1 VALNHNKNNSD
12 PVPSNSRASIA
23 RIELFCILLL
33 MSCLSRNIPV
43 TGDLTDV
50 SENGCVIVNNMRK
63 QRDTNKRPTVG
74 RPVSQQMLDDMGT
87 TQHLKLEDE
96 GRIKSFLIGSKR
108 VILTASIYDYLI
120 EEAIRSHPAGQPPLK
135 LDKPLSRRW
144 RERREKAA
152 SDAVKEKQA
161 TRKAQ
166 PGRAKD
172 SVVQRPA
179 GKPAPRLP
187 PLA

>member
-1 VALNHNKNNSD
+1 M
-12 PVPSNSRASIA
+12 SN
-23 RIELFCILLL
+23 
-33 MSCLSRNIPV
+33 LSRNTPV
-43 TGDLTDV
+43 TENLTAV
-50 SENGCVIVNNMRK
+50 SETGCAIVNYLRE
-63 QRDTNKRPTVG
+63 QRDKDKRLAVE
-74 RPVSQQMLDDMGT
+74 RPISQQMLNNIGT
-87 TQHLKLEDE
+87 TQHYKLEED
-96 GRIKSFLIGSKR
+96 GRIKSFLIGSRR

-152 SDAVKEKQA
+152 SDAQSA
-161 TRKAQ
+161 RKARL
-166 PGRAKD
+166 GRAKD
-172 SVVQRPA
+172 SAVQSA